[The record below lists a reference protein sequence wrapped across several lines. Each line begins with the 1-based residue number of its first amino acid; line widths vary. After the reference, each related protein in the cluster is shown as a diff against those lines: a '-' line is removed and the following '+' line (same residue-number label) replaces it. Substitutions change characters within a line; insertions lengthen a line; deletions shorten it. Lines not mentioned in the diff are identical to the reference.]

1 MASLKNVRHEKFA
14 QCVASGLSGADAYR
28 QAAEYSGKQADGN
41 AANWMKR
48 PGVRERIE
56 ELKAESSARCS
67 LSREAYIRS
76 LVEMYEAKPGDASM
90 DNPRCDVLITRGQ
103 KHAVFPQKL
112 AVGAQLSKLVGW
124 DRPTEVRVEAGT
136 ELAAF
141 LGGLFAG
148 GGTLGGNNQSACGW
162 QQWRAQQG
170 NKQSRKRRQ
179 ALTRRQALEAFRDPV
194 WRLSRLY
201 SIRTRDGS
209 VIKFT
214 PRPQQRQIIDLI
226 YRQGCRRIIILKA
239 RQLGFSTLLGVIC
252 ADRLCFGLG
261 QQISLIDQTIEDAR
275 QKLRDIVMVAYD
287 SLDPALKRELPITR
301 SNTGELAVKFVR
313 HEEAKTNAMFAGT
326 HARGGANSFL
336 WISEWGVIQA
346 TDLARSEEILT
357 GALPSVGD
365 GVCVVETTWKGG
377 RNGHLWSLVKSAL
390 ETPEEQKGTARLAG
404 RFLPVARRPELQRR
418 GSAPAWRGDCAV
430 FRRVARLGG

>member
-148 GGTLGGNNQSACGW
+148 GGTLGGNNQSAV
-162 QQWRAQQG
+162 ADG
-170 NKQSRKRRQ
+170 NNVERSKETS
-179 ALTRRQALEAFRDPV
+179 
-194 WRLSRLY
+194 S
-201 SIRTRDGS
+201 
-209 VIKFT
+209 
-214 PRPQQRQIIDLI
+214 
-226 YRQGCRRIIILKA
+226 
-239 RQLGFSTLLGVIC
+239 
-252 ADRLCFGLG
+252 
-261 QQISLIDQTIEDAR
+261 
-275 QKLRDIVMVAYD
+275 
-287 SLDPALKRELPITR
+287 PA
-301 SNTGELAVKFVR
+301 SG
-313 HEEAKTNAMFAGT
+313 
-326 HARGGANSFL
+326 
-336 WISEWGVIQA
+336 
-346 TDLARSEEILT
+346 
-357 GALPSVGD
+357 
-365 GVCVVETTWKGG
+365 GG
-377 RNGHLWSLVKSAL
+377 R
-390 ETPEEQKGTARLAG
+390 
-404 RFLPVARRPELQRR
+404 
-418 GSAPAWRGDCAV
+418 
-430 FRRVARLGG
+430 